1 VLLYNFFASSPLK
14 RRWGIIYE
22 YMKENNLLDCHSRIN
37 CQSFVDSKHNVLC
50 SELKQLYVAL
60 TRARKRL
67 WICEEDVEEFSKPM
81 FSYWEKKNLVQFK
94 ILDNSLVETMK
105 VEG

>member
-1 VLLYNFFASSPLK
+1 MLLYNFFATSALK

-22 YMKENNLLDCHSRIN
+22 YMKEKNILDSQLRIN

-60 TRARKRL
+60 TRAKKRL

-94 ILDNSLVETMK
+94 KLDSSLVETMK
-105 VEG
+105 G

>member
-1 VLLYNFFASSPLK
+1 
-14 RRWGIIYE
+14 
-22 YMKENNLLDCHSRIN
+22 MKEKNLLDPRSRN

-67 WICEEDVEEFSKPM
+67 WICEDVEEFSKPM

-94 ILDNSLVETMK
+94 ILNSSLVETMK

>member
-1 VLLYNFFASSPLK
+1 
-14 RRWGIIYE
+14 
-22 YMKENNLLDCHSRIN
+22 MKEKNMLDSRLRIN
-37 CQSFVDSKHNVLC
+37 YQSFVESKQNVLC

-67 WICEEDVEEFSKPM
+67 WICEEDEEEFSKPM
-81 FSYWEKKNLVQFK
+81 FSYWEKKKLVQFK
-94 ILDNSLVETMK
+94 ILDSSFVETMK

>member
-1 VLLYNFFASSPLK
+1 
-14 RRWGIIYE
+14 
-22 YMKENNLLDCHSRIN
+22 MKENNLLDCHSRIN
-37 CQSFVDSKHNVLC
+37 CQSFVDTKHNVLC

-60 TRARKRL
+60 TRAKKRL

>member
-1 VLLYNFFASSPLK
+1 MK

-22 YMKENNLLDCHSRIN
+22 YMKEKGMDSSRI
-37 CQSFVDSKHNVLC
+37 QSFFDSKHNVLC

-67 WICEEDVEEFSKPM
+67 WICEEDGDEFCRPM
-81 FSYWEKKNLVQFK
+81 FYYWEKKNLVQFK
-94 ILDNSLVETMK
+94 ILDSSFVKAMK
-105 VEG
+105 V